1 MAKNIY
7 ALLVGIDE
15 YDPASVPPVP
25 LLKGCVNDIRAIEEY
40 LRERTK
46 EGEWNL
52 VEPDDLPWVL
62 TNEQATRQEI
72 IKGFQQHLC
81 NADSEDVVFF
91 YYSGHGAQ
99 EKAPEEFW
107 NLEPDYLDET
117 LVCHDSR
124 TPDGRDLADKELGYL
139 ISKVAKNN
147 PHVLLILDCCH
158 SGTGTRDLASDVTVR
173 RGPVDSRDRSLSS
186 FIFNEEKTVLDELLT
201 SSRNLERKTAG
212 VVLPKGKHV
221 MFSACRDYELAKEY
235 KGEDGQ
241 HRGAFSYFLLQ
252 TLQRTNGSI
261 SYRDLARNLNALVSG
276 KVREQSPQVEAI
288 DPEELNKPFL
298 GGAIPERPFYF
309 TLSRSK
315 NENSWVIDGGVLHG
329 ILKPTTGDT
338 FLAIFPAGSTP
349 EQLRQL
355 SKALGEAKVTQVMP
369 QRSKVQIT
377 KGSVSEASPPELQLS
392 ENESYWAVITALP
405 LPPLKVFI
413 KGEPG
418 EEVGIELVRQALLSA
433 GPDGGHSLFVHQV
446 DVGTDADYNLLVR
459 NGQYGITQ
467 PTDDR
472 PLVAP
477 IPVKPDEAGYTSE
490 RAQQVI
496 QRLEHIARW
505 NNILELSS
513 PATSR
518 IKPNDV
524 EMEVIILSGRDT
536 SASPQNDSTKGAAE
550 QRVEYSYENGEWIP
564 PKIKIKL
571 TNHSQKTLFCN
582 VIDISE
588 SFSVSVPFFDER
600 SSLRIPPKGIEGDG
614 TVESSFDDLVFVI
627 PEDFLEQGITEY
639 KDVFKLIV
647 STTDFDA
654 SLLEQPALDLPPFGT
669 RGFGQGTLNRLMS
682 GVHTREVVRSGGN
695 YDDWMTKAVTFTV
708 VRPQEGRVLQSNES
722 TVLQQGVVE
731 LQPHPSLQAKAA
743 LTTIPQASRDL
754 GNLILPA
761 ILRQDSALTETFQF
775 TTTRGSD
782 PGLSA
787 LELNDVQDYTVVTP
801 EAPLKLV
808 VDTALAE
815 GEHLL
820 PIAFD
825 GEFFLPLGQG
835 VTTEQGK
842 TEITLERLPKPLVS
856 SRSLQGSIR
865 IFFQKVV
872 SQKLG
877 SPFEYPILSA
887 AEVRDDETVVYEKNQ
902 EKVKAQVA
910 QAQKIVLYIH
920 GIIGDTQSM
929 VPSIRRATVDVDGQ
943 QRHLSELY
951 DLVLGFDYENLQTT
965 IEENGRLLRQR
976 LEAVGLGPNHGK
988 ELHIV
993 AHSMGG
999 LVSRWFIEREG
1010 GNQIVQH
1017 LVMLGTPNGGS
1028 PWPAVQDW
1036 IFAALGIGLNQ
1047 LSAIVWPTKVVADL
1061 LQFLESNDYSL
1072 EQMQPDS
1079 PFLKAIAQNSDPH
1092 VPYTIVAGDRSIV
1105 PAAMETQ
1112 LGKDSSSLKRLM
1124 ERLFGKAVDKVVNLT
1139 FFEQP
1144 NDIAV
1149 TLASIKSVSA
1159 TRSPQPKILLPDA
1172 ACDHLTYFTTKAGLD
1187 ALANALHSSPS
1198 RKPQPPLE
1206 AINPEGVASSIASSM
1221 PPEES
1226 NLIALPPN
1234 LDAVTTVS
1242 NQEPSQHR
1250 PSIQPPLPLI
1260 SEQPPVSEPIAPDN
1274 IDREAETRSW
1284 LNGAVIGA
1292 IVLLL
1297 AGAIFGL
1304 TRLKRSPQPDS
1315 AKQGKTSQ
1323 SLVISH

>member
-1 MAKNIY
+1 
-7 ALLVGIDE
+7 
-15 YDPASVPPVP
+15 
-25 LLKGCVNDIRAIEEY
+25 
-40 LRERTK
+40 
-46 EGEWNL
+46 
-52 VEPDDLPWVL
+52 
-62 TNEQATRQEI
+62 
-72 IKGFQQHLC
+72 
-81 NADSEDVVFF
+81 
-91 YYSGHGAQ
+91 
-99 EKAPEEFW
+99 
-107 NLEPDYLDET
+107 
-117 LVCHDSR
+117 
-124 TPDGRDLADKELGYL
+124 
-139 ISKVAKNN
+139 
-147 PHVLLILDCCH
+147 
-158 SGTGTRDLASDVTVR
+158 
-173 RGPVDSRDRSLSS
+173 
-186 FIFNEEKTVLDELLT
+186 
-201 SSRNLERKTAG
+201 
-212 VVLPKGKHV
+212 
-221 MFSACRDYELAKEY
+221 
-235 KGEDGQ
+235 
-241 HRGAFSYFLLQ
+241 
-252 TLQRTNGSI
+252 
-261 SYRDLARNLNALVSG
+261 
-276 KVREQSPQVEAI
+276 
-288 DPEELNKPFL
+288 
-298 GGAIPERPFYF
+298 
-309 TLSRSK
+309 
-315 NENSWVIDGGVLHG
+315 
-329 ILKPTTGDT
+329 
-338 FLAIFPAGSTP
+338 
-349 EQLRQL
+349 
-355 SKALGEAKVTQVMP
+355 
-369 QRSKVQIT
+369 
-377 KGSVSEASPPELQLS
+377 
-392 ENESYWAVITALP
+392 
-405 LPPLKVFI
+405 
-413 KGEPG
+413 
-418 EEVGIELVRQALLSA
+418 A
-433 GPDGGHSLFVHQV
+433 GPDAGHSLFVHQV
-446 DVGTDADYNLLVR
+446 DVASDADYNLLVR

-490 RAQQVI
+490 RAEQVI

-536 SASPQNDSTKGAAE
+536 SESPQDGSTKGAAE
-550 QRVEYSYENGEWIP
+550 QRVEYSYENGEWVP

-600 SSLRIPPKGIEGDG
+600 SSLRIPPKGTEGDG
-614 TVESSFDDLVFVI
+614 TVESFDDLIFVI

-695 YDDWMTKAVTFTV
+695 CDDWMTKAVTFTV
-708 VRPQEGRVLQSNES
+708 VRPQDGKVLKSNES

-761 ILRQDSALTETFQF
+761 ILRQDSDLTETFQF

-787 LELNDVQDYTVVTP
+787 LELDDVQDYTVVTP

-902 EKVKAQVA
+902 QKVKAQVA

-929 VPSIRRATVDVDGQ
+929 VPSIRRATVEVDGQ
-943 QRHLSELY
+943 QRRLSELY

-1028 PWPAVQDW
+1028 PWPAIQDW

-1079 PFLKAIAQNSDPH
+1079 PFLKAIAQNPDPH
-1092 VPYTIVAGDRSIV
+1092 IPYTIIAGDRSIV
-1105 PAAMETQ
+1105 PAAIEAQ
-1112 LGKDSSSLKRLM
+1112 PGKNSSSLKRLM

-1149 TLASIKSVSA
+1149 TLASIKSVSS
-1159 TRSPQPKILLPDA
+1159 TRSPQPRILLPDA

-1187 ALANALHSSPS
+1187 ALAIALHSSLS
-1198 RKPQPPLE
+1198 GKSQPALE
-1206 AINPEGVASSIASSM
+1206 VINPESIASPIASST
-1221 PPEES
+1221 PPEDT
-1226 NLIALPPN
+1226 NPIALPPN
-1234 LDAVTTVS
+1234 LDAAATVS
-1242 NQEPSQHR
+1242 HQELSQHS
-1250 PSIQPPLPLI
+1250 PFIQPPI
-1260 SEQPPVSEPIAPDN
+1260 SEQLPVSEPIASNN
-1274 IDREAETRSW
+1274 IDREAENRSW
-1284 LNGAVIGA
+1284 LNAALIGA
-1292 IVLLL
+1292 IILLL
-1297 AGAIFGL
+1297 AGATFGL
-1304 TRLKRSPQPDS
+1304 TRLKRSPQTEP
-1315 AKQGKTSQ
+1315 AKPEKTSQ
-1323 SLVISH
+1323 SLVISF

>member
-15 YDPASVPPVP
+15 YAPASVPPVP
-25 LLKGCVNDIRAIEEY
+25 PLKGCVNDIRAIEEY

-52 VEPDDLPWVL
+52 VEPVDLPWVL
-62 TNEQATRQEI
+62 TNEQATRQGI

-107 NLEPDYLDET
+107 NLEPDHLDET

-173 RGPVDSRDRSLSS
+173 RGPVDSRARPLSS
-186 FIFNEEKTVLDELLT
+186 FIFTEEKTVLDELLT
-201 SSRNLERKTAG
+201 SSRDLERKTTG

-276 KVREQSPQVEAI
+276 KVREQSPQVEAV
-288 DPEELNKPFL
+288 DPEELNQPFL

-315 NENSWVIDGGVLHG
+315 NENSWVIDGGALHG
-329 ILKPTTGDT
+329 IPKPATGDT
-338 FLAIFPAGSTP
+338 FVAIFPAGSTP
-349 EQLRQL
+349 EQFRQL
-355 SKALGEAKVTQVMP
+355 SNALGEAKVTQVMP

-377 KGSVSEASPPELQLS
+377 KGSVSEAAPPELQLS

-413 KGEPG
+413 KGELG
-418 EEVGIELVRQALLSA
+418 EEVGIELARQALLSA

-446 DVGTDADYNLLVR
+446 DVASDADYNLLVR

-490 RAQQVI
+490 RAEQVI

-524 EMEVIILSGRDT
+524 EMEIIILSGRDT
-536 SASPQNDSTKGAAE
+536 SASQKNGSTIGAAE
-550 QRVEYSYENGEWIP
+550 QRVEYTYENGKWIP
-564 PKIKIKL
+564 PRIKIKI

-600 SSLRIPPKGIEGDG
+600 SSLRIPPKGTEGDG
-614 TVESSFDDLVFVI
+614 TVESFDDLIFVI

-654 SLLEQPALDLPPFGT
+654 SLLEQPALDLPPVGT

-708 VRPQEGRVLQSNES
+708 VRPQDGRVLKSNES
-722 TVLQQGVVE
+722 TALQQGVVE

-761 ILRQDSALTETFQF
+761 ILRQDSDLTETFQF

-787 LELNDVQDYTVVTP
+787 LELNDVQDYKVVTP

-820 PIAFD
+820 SIAFD

-842 TEITLERLPKPLVS
+842 TEITLKRLPKPLVN

-877 SPFEYPILSA
+877 GPYEYPILSA
-887 AEVRDDETVVYEKNQ
+887 AEVRDDKTVVYEKNQ

-929 VPSIRRATVDVDGQ
+929 VPSIRRATVEVDGQ
-943 QRHLSELY
+943 QQRLSDLY

-1061 LQFLESNDYSL
+1061 LKFLESNDYSL

-1079 PFLKAIAQNSDPH
+1079 PFLKAIAQNPDPH
-1092 VPYTIVAGDRSIV
+1092 IPYTIIAGDRSIV
-1105 PAAMETQ
+1105 PAVMEAQ
-1112 LGKDSSSLKRLM
+1112 PGKDSSSLKRLM

-1149 TLASIKSVSA
+1149 TLASIKSVSS

-1172 ACDHLTYFTTKAGLD
+1172 ACDHLTYFTTQAGLD
-1187 ALANALHSSPS
+1187 ALSKALYPSPNRDIQPPAELIPSPIAEDDRQSIASQPLLDSATSSSVREEPNPNTIPTSSPS
-1198 RKPQPPLE
+1198 SDKIKS
-1206 AINPEGVASSIASSM
+1206 ANPTRLDSTSRERENRSGISGMVIG
-1221 PPEES
+1221 
-1226 NLIALPPN
+1226 LIAL
-1234 LDAVTTVS
+1234 
-1242 NQEPSQHR
+1242 
-1250 PSIQPPLPLI
+1250 LI
-1260 SEQPPVSEPIAPDN
+1260 A
-1274 IDREAETRSW
+1274 
-1284 LNGAVIGA
+1284 A
-1292 IVLLL
+1292 IVGL
-1297 AGAIFGL
+1297 IFVL
-1304 TRLKRSPQPDS
+1304 QRSPKEKPATQNQSSQALPADQDS
-1315 AKQGKTSQ
+1315 
-1323 SLVISH
+1323 V